1 MSLEQFNTIEATDFI
16 GSGDQEIL
24 GLLTQ
29 LNQQLTAIGK
39 ENIENVEDNGEI
51 AIAKNL
57 TVKANIPKQIFD
69 ALQAYFSLNYLGSTT
84 ISLADIGEKLKQ
96 GKTIEVINSLK
107 KMSDQLTWISEN
119 RNIRGVETCN
129 KECTAGCSDKCQSTC
144 GDVCTGSCSG
154 SCSRK
159 CGGQCSNNCS
169 GSCGDICSNNCDI
182 WCSNGCKQS
191 CEGGCSDS
199 CKNGCQG
206 SAKCTSCRTS
216 ACSSSCSGSC
226 STICTKNCSQNC
238 TNTCS
243 KQNLAIAEH

>member
-29 LNQQLTAIGK
+29 LNQQLRAIGA
-39 ENIENVEDNGEI
+39 EEIANNGEI
-51 AIAKNL
+51 EKNL
-57 TVKANIPKQIFD
+57 TIKYNLPQEIFKAIKNN
-69 ALQAYFSLNYLGSTT
+69 FSLNYLGSPT
-84 ISLADIGEKLKQ
+84 ISLADIEGKLTQ

-107 KMSDQLTWISEN
+107 KIADQLTWISEN
-119 RNIRGVETCN
+119 RNISGVETC
-129 KECTAGCSDKCQSTC
+129 KEACTAGCSDKCQSTC
-144 GDVCTGSCSG
+144 GNNCTGSCSG
-154 SCSRK
+154 SCSGK

-169 GSCGDICSNNCDI
+169 GSCGDSCSNNCDI

-216 ACSSSCSGSC
+216 TCASSCSGSC

>member
-29 LNQQLTAIGK
+29 LNQQLRAIGAK
-39 ENIENVEDNGEI
+39 EIANNGEI
-51 AIAKNL
+51 AENL
-57 TVKANIPKQIFD
+57 TIKYNLPQQIFKAIRD
-69 ALQAYFSLNYLGSTT
+69 NFSLHYLGSE
-84 ISLADIGEKLKQ
+84 ISLADIEGKLTQ

-107 KMSDQLTWISEN
+107 KIADQLTWISEN
-119 RNIRGVETCN
+119 RNVHGVETCN
-129 KECTAGCSDKCQSTC
+129 QNCIAGCSADCKSTC
-144 GDVCTGSCSG
+144 GDRCTGSCSG
-154 SCSRK
+154 SCSGK

-169 GSCGDICSNNCDI
+169 GSCGDSCSNNCDI

-216 ACSSSCSGSC
+216 ACASSCSGGC
-226 STICTKNCSQNC
+226 KE
-238 TNTCS
+238 TCS
-243 KQNLAIAEH
+243 KACANACVGGCTGLAKSSIDVPV

>member
-1 MSLEQFNTIEATDFI
+1 MSLEQFNTVEATDFI

-29 LNQQLTAIGK
+29 LNQQLRAIGA
-39 ENIENVEDNGEI
+39 EEIANNGEI
-51 AIAKNL
+51 AENL
-57 TVKANIPKQIFD
+57 TVKYTLPQEIFK
-69 ALQAYFSLNYLGSTT
+69 ALQKYFSLNYLGSG
-84 ISLADIGEKLKQ
+84 ISLNDIGEKLKQ

-107 KMSDQLTWISEN
+107 KIADQLTWISEN
-119 RNIRGVETCN
+119 RNVSGVETCN
-129 KECTAGCSDKCQSTC
+129 QNCIAGCSTSCKSTC
-144 GDVCTGSCSG
+144 GDGCTGSCSG
-154 SCSRK
+154 SCSGK

-169 GSCGDICSNNCDI
+169 GSCGDSCSDNCDI

>member
-29 LNQQLTAIGK
+29 LNQQLTAIGA
-39 ENIENVEDNGEI
+39 EEIANNGEI
-51 AIAKNL
+51 AENL
-57 TVKANIPKQIFD
+57 TVKYTLPQEIFK
-69 ALQAYFSLNYLGSTT
+69 ALQKYFSLNYLGSE
-84 ISLADIGEKLKQ
+84 ISLADIEGKLTQ

-107 KMSDQLTWISEN
+107 KLSDQLTWISEN
-119 RNIRGVETCN
+119 RNVSGVETCS
-129 KECTAGCSDKCQSTC
+129 KECTAGCSTSCKSTC
-144 GDVCTGSCSG
+144 GDGCTGSCSG
-154 SCSRK
+154 SCSGK

-169 GSCGDICSNNCDI
+169 GSCGDSCSNNCDI

>member
-29 LNQQLTAIGK
+29 LNQQLTAIGA
-39 ENIENVEDNGEI
+39 EEIANNGEI
-51 AIAKNL
+51 AIAKDS
-57 TVKANIPKQIFD
+57 TVKANLPQKIFEE
-69 ALQAYFSLNYLGSTT
+69 LQKHFSLHYLGSE
-84 ISLADIGEKLKQ
+84 ISLADIEGKLQQGE
-96 GKTIEVINSLK
+96 TIEVINSLK
-107 KMSDQLTWISEN
+107 KISDQLTWISEN
-119 RNIRGVETCN
+119 RNVSGVETCN
-129 KECTAGCSDKCQSTC
+129 KECTAGCSTSCKSTC
-144 GDVCTGSCSG
+144 GDGCTGSCSG
-154 SCSRK
+154 SCSGK

-169 GSCGDICSNNCDI
+169 GSCGDSCSNNCDI
-182 WCSNGCKQS
+182 WCSNSCKQS

-216 ACSSSCSGSC
+216 TCASSCSGSC

>member
-29 LNQQLTAIGK
+29 LNQQLRAIGAK
-39 ENIENVEDNGEI
+39 EIVNDGEI
-51 AIAKNL
+51 EKNL
-57 TVKANIPKQIFD
+57 TIKYNLPQEIFKAIKNN
-69 ALQAYFSLNYLGSTT
+69 FSLNYLGSPT
-84 ISLADIGEKLKQ
+84 ISLADIEGKLTQ

-107 KMSDQLTWISEN
+107 KLSDQLIWISEN
-119 RNIRGVETCN
+119 RNVSGVETCS
-129 KECTAGCSDKCQSTC
+129 KECTAGCSTSCKSTC
-144 GDVCTGSCSG
+144 GDGCTGSCSG
-154 SCSRK
+154 SCSGK

-169 GSCGDICSNNCDI
+169 GSCGDSCSNNCDI

-206 SAKCTSCRTS
+206 SAKCT
-216 ACSSSCSGSC
+216 ACKGKCSGSC
-226 STICTKNCSQNC
+226 TGKCDTLCTKNCSQNC

-243 KQNLAIAEH
+243 KQNLEISEW

>member
-29 LNQQLTAIGK
+29 LNQQLRAIGAK
-39 ENIENVEDNGEI
+39 EIANNGEI
-51 AIAKNL
+51 AENL
-57 TVKANIPKQIFD
+57 TIKYNLPQQIFY
-69 ALQAYFSLNYLGSTT
+69 ALQEHFSLHYLGSD
-84 ISLADIGEKLKQ
+84 ISLNDIGEKLAQ
-96 GKTIEVINSLK
+96 GKTVEAINSLK
-107 KMSDQLTWISEN
+107 KIADQLTWISEN
-119 RNIRGVETCN
+119 RNVSGVETCS
-129 KECTAGCSDKCQSTC
+129 KECTAGCSTSCKSTC
-144 GDVCTGSCSG
+144 GDGCTGSCSG
-154 SCSRK
+154 SCSGK

-169 GSCGDICSNNCDI
+169 GSCGDSCSNNCDI

>member
-29 LNQQLTAIGK
+29 LNQQLTAIGVK
-39 ENIENVEDNGEI
+39 NIINDGEI
-51 AIAKNL
+51 AENL
-57 TVKANIPKQIFD
+57 TIKHDIPQEIFKAIRDN
-69 ALQAYFSLNYLGSTT
+69 FSLNYLGSPT

-107 KMSDQLTWISEN
+107 KIADQLTWISEN
-119 RNIRGVETCN
+119 RNISGVETCN

-144 GDVCTGSCSG
+144 GNNCTGSCSG
-154 SCSRK
+154 SCSGK

-169 GSCGDICSNNCDI
+169 GSCGDSCSDNCNI

>member
-29 LNQQLTAIGK
+29 LNQQLTAIGA
-39 ENIENVEDNGEI
+39 ENIKNNGEI
-51 AIAKNL
+51 AENL
-57 TVKANIPKQIFD
+57 TVKYNLPNEIFK
-69 ALQAYFSLNYLGSTT
+69 AIKNNFSLNYLGSK
-84 ISLADIGEKLKQ
+84 ISLDGIGEKLQQ

-107 KMSDQLTWISEN
+107 KISDQLTWISEN
-119 RNIRGVETCN
+119 RNVSGVETC
-129 KECTAGCSDKCQSTC
+129 KENCTAGCSKDCKSTC
-144 GDVCTGSCSG
+144 GDGCTGSCSG
-154 SCSRK
+154 SCSGK

-169 GSCGDICSNNCDI
+169 GSCGDSCSNNCDI
-182 WCSNGCKQS
+182 WCSNGCKQR

-216 ACSSSCSGSC
+216 TCASSCSGSC

-243 KQNLAIAEH
+243 KQNLAIAEY

>member
-29 LNQQLTAIGK
+29 LNQQLRAIGA
-39 ENIENVEDNGEI
+39 EEIANNGEI
-51 AIAKNL
+51 AENL
-57 TVKANIPKQIFD
+57 TVKYNLPQQIFY
-69 ALQAYFSLNYLGSTT
+69 ALQEHFSLNYLGSPT
-84 ISLADIGEKLKQ
+84 ISLADIEGKLAQ

-107 KMSDQLTWISEN
+107 KLSDQLTWISEN
-119 RNIRGVETCN
+119 RNVSGVETCS
-129 KECTAGCSDKCQSTC
+129 KECTAGCSTSCKSTC
-144 GDVCTGSCSG
+144 GDGCTGSCSG
-154 SCSRK
+154 SCSGK

-169 GSCGDICSNNCDI
+169 GSCGDSCSNNCDI

-216 ACSSSCSGSC
+216 ACASSCSGGCKETC
-226 STICTKNCSQNC
+226 STACATNCLGSCTRSAKN
-238 TNTCS
+238 TVD
-243 KQNLAIAEH
+243 LPV

>member
-29 LNQQLTAIGK
+29 LNQQLTAIGA
-39 ENIENVEDNGEI
+39 EEIANNGEI
-51 AIAKNL
+51 AENL
-57 TVKANIPKQIFD
+57 TVKYTLPQEIFKAIRD
-69 ALQAYFSLNYLGSTT
+69 NFSLHYLGSE
-84 ISLADIGEKLKQ
+84 ISLADIEGKLTQ

-107 KMSDQLTWISEN
+107 KLSDQLTWISEN
-119 RNIRGVETCN
+119 RNVSGVETCS
-129 KECTAGCSDKCQSTC
+129 KECTAGCSKDCKSTC
-144 GDVCTGSCSG
+144 GDGCTGSCSG
-154 SCSRK
+154 SCSGK

-182 WCSNGCKQS
+182 WCSNGCKTS

-243 KQNLAIAEH
+243 KQNLAISEL

>member
-29 LNQQLTAIGK
+29 LNQQLRAIGAK
-39 ENIENVEDNGEI
+39 EIANNGEI
-51 AIAKNL
+51 AENL
-57 TVKANIPKQIFD
+57 TIKYNLPQQIFY
-69 ALQAYFSLNYLGSTT
+69 ALQEHFSLNYLGSST
-84 ISLADIGEKLKQ
+84 ISLADIEGKLTQ

-107 KMSDQLTWISEN
+107 KLSDQLTWINEN
-119 RNIRGVETCN
+119 RNVSGVETCS

-144 GDVCTGSCSG
+144 GDKCTGSCSG
-154 SCSRK
+154 SCSGK

-169 GSCGDICSNNCDI
+169 GSCGDSCSDNCDI

-191 CEGGCSDS
+191 CEGSCSDS

-206 SAKCTSCRTS
+206 SAKCTSCRDT
-216 ACSSSCSGSC
+216 ACASSCSGGC
-226 STICTKNCSQNC
+226 KE
-238 TNTCS
+238 TCS
-243 KQNLAIAEH
+243 KACANTCVGGCTGLAKSSIDVPV

>member
-1 MSLEQFNTIEATDFI
+1 MSLEQFNTVEATDFI

-29 LNQQLTAIGK
+29 LNQQLTAIGA
-39 ENIENVEDNGEI
+39 EEIANNGEI
-51 AIAKNL
+51 AENL
-57 TVKANIPKQIFD
+57 TIKHDLPQEIFKAIRDN
-69 ALQAYFSLNYLGSTT
+69 FSLNYLGSD
-84 ISLADIGEKLKQ
+84 ISLNDIGEKLAQ
-96 GKTIEVINSLK
+96 GKTVEAINSLK
-107 KMSDQLTWISEN
+107 KLSDQLTWISEN
-119 RNIRGVETCN
+119 RNVSGVETCN
-129 KECTAGCSDKCQSTC
+129 KECTAGCSTSCKSTC
-144 GDVCTGSCSG
+144 GDGCTGSCSG
-154 SCSRK
+154 SCSGK

-169 GSCGDICSNNCDI
+169 GSCGDSCSDNCDI

>member
-29 LNQQLTAIGK
+29 LNQQLTAIGVK
-39 ENIENVEDNGEI
+39 NIENSGEI
-51 AIAKNL
+51 AIAKDS
-57 TVKANIPKQIFD
+57 TVKANLPQEIFKAIRD
-69 ALQAYFSLNYLGSTT
+69 NFSLHYLGSE
-84 ISLADIGEKLKQ
+84 ISLADIEGKLQQ

-107 KMSDQLTWISEN
+107 KIADQLTWISEN
-119 RNIRGVETCN
+119 RNVSGVETCN
-129 KECTAGCSDKCQSTC
+129 KECTAGCSKDCKSTC
-144 GDVCTGSCSG
+144 GDGCTGSCSG
-154 SCSRK
+154 SCSGK

-191 CEGGCSDS
+191 CDGGCSDS

-216 ACSSSCSGSC
+216 TCASSCSGSC

>member
-29 LNQQLTAIGK
+29 LNQQLTAIGA
-39 ENIENVEDNGEI
+39 EEIANNGEI
-51 AIAKNL
+51 AENL
-57 TVKANIPKQIFD
+57 TVKYTLPQEIFKAIRD
-69 ALQAYFSLNYLGSTT
+69 NFSLHYLGSE
-84 ISLADIGEKLKQ
+84 ISLADIEGKLTQ

-107 KMSDQLTWISEN
+107 KLSDQLTWISEN
-119 RNIRGVETCN
+119 RNVSGVETCN
-129 KECTAGCSDKCQSTC
+129 QNCIAGCSDKCQSTC
-144 GDVCTGSCSG
+144 GDGCTGSCSG
-154 SCSRK
+154 SCSGK

-191 CEGGCSDS
+191 CDGGCSDS

-206 SAKCTSCRTS
+206 SAKCS
-216 ACSSSCSGSC
+216 ACKGKCSGSC
-226 STICTKNCSQNC
+226 TGKCDTLCTKNCSQNC

>member
-16 GSGDQEIL
+16 GSGEQEIL

-29 LNQQLTAIGK
+29 LNQQLRAIGA
-39 ENIENVEDNGEI
+39 EEIANNGEI
-51 AIAKNL
+51 AENL
-57 TVKANIPKQIFD
+57 TIKYTLPQEIFKAIRDN
-69 ALQAYFSLNYLGSTT
+69 FSLNYLGSPT
-84 ISLADIGEKLKQ
+84 ISLADIEGKLTQ

-107 KMSDQLTWISEN
+107 KLSDQLTWISEN
-119 RNIRGVETCN
+119 RNVSGVETCS
-129 KECTAGCSDKCQSTC
+129 KECTAGCSTSCKSTC
-144 GDVCTGSCSG
+144 GDGCTGSCSG
-154 SCSRK
+154 SCSGK

-226 STICTKNCSQNC
+226 STLCTKNCSQNC

>member
-29 LNQQLTAIGK
+29 LNQQLTAIGA
-39 ENIENVEDNGEI
+39 EEIANNGEI
-51 AIAKNL
+51 AIAKDS
-57 TVKANIPKQIFD
+57 TVKANLPQKIFEE
-69 ALQAYFSLNYLGSTT
+69 LQKHFSLNYLGSE
-84 ISLADIGEKLKQ
+84 ISLADIEGKLAQ
-96 GKTIEVINSLK
+96 GKTVEAINSLK
-107 KMSDQLTWISEN
+107 KISDQLTWISEN
-119 RNIRGVETCN
+119 RNVSGVETCN
-129 KECTAGCSDKCQSTC
+129 QNCIAGCSASCKSTC
-144 GDVCTGSCSG
+144 GDGCTGSCSG
-154 SCSRK
+154 SCSGK

-169 GSCGDICSNNCDI
+169 GSCGDSCSDNCDI

>member
-29 LNQQLTAIGK
+29 LNQQLTEIGA
-39 ENIENVEDNGEI
+39 EEIANNGEI
-51 AIAKNL
+51 AENL
-57 TVKANIPKQIFD
+57 TIKYNLPQEIFKAIKNN
-69 ALQAYFSLNYLGSTT
+69 FSLNYLGSPT
-84 ISLADIGEKLKQ
+84 ISLADIEGKLTQ

-107 KMSDQLTWISEN
+107 KITDQLTWISEN
-119 RNIRGVETCN
+119 RNIHGVETCN
-129 KECTAGCSDKCQSTC
+129 QNCIAGCSADCKSTC
-144 GDVCTGSCSG
+144 GDKCTGSCSG
-154 SCSRK
+154 SCSGK

-169 GSCGDICSNNCDI
+169 GSCGDSCSNNCDI
-182 WCSNGCKQS
+182 WCSNGCKTS

-216 ACSSSCSGSC
+216 ACASSCSGGC
-226 STICTKNCSQNC
+226 KE
-238 TNTCS
+238 TCS
-243 KQNLAIAEH
+243 KACANACVGGCTGLAKSSIDVPV

>member
-29 LNQQLTAIGK
+29 LNQQLTAIGA
-39 ENIENVEDNGEI
+39 ENIENNGEI
-51 AIAKNL
+51 AENL
-57 TVKANIPKQIFD
+57 TVKYNLPNEIFK
-69 ALQAYFSLNYLGSTT
+69 AIKNNFSLNYLGSE
-84 ISLADIGEKLKQ
+84 ISLADIEGKLAQ
-96 GKTIEVINSLK
+96 GKTVEAINSLK
-107 KMSDQLTWISEN
+107 KISDQLTWISEN
-119 RNIRGVETCN
+119 RNVSGVETCN
-129 KECTAGCSDKCQSTC
+129 QNCIAGCSASCKSTC
-144 GDVCTGSCSG
+144 GDGCTGSCSG
-154 SCSRK
+154 SCSGK

-169 GSCGDICSNNCDI
+169 GSCGDSCSDNCDI

>member
-29 LNQQLTAIGK
+29 LNQQLTAIGA
-39 ENIENVEDNGEI
+39 EEIANNGEI
-51 AIAKNL
+51 AENL
-57 TVKANIPKQIFD
+57 TVKADLPWKIFD
-69 ALQAYFSLNYLGSTT
+69 TLQKYFSLNYLGSG
-84 ISLADIGEKLKQ
+84 ISLNDIGEKLKQ

-107 KMSDQLTWISEN
+107 KISDQLTWISEN
-119 RNIRGVETCN
+119 RNISGVETCN
-129 KECTAGCSDKCQSTC
+129 KECTAGCSDKCRSTC
-144 GDVCTGSCSG
+144 DNNCTGSCSG
-154 SCSRK
+154 SCSVK

-169 GSCGDICSNNCDI
+169 GSCGDICSDNCDI

-216 ACSSSCSGSC
+216 TCSSSCSGSC
-226 STICTKNCSQNC
+226 STVCTKNCSQNC

-243 KQNLAIAEH
+243 KQNLAIAEY

>member
-29 LNQQLTAIGK
+29 LNQQLRVIGAK
-39 ENIENVEDNGEI
+39 EIANNGEI
-51 AIAKNL
+51 AENL
-57 TVKANIPKQIFD
+57 TIKYNLPQQIFKAIRD
-69 ALQAYFSLNYLGSTT
+69 NFSLHYLGSE
-84 ISLADIGEKLKQ
+84 ISLADIEGKLQQGE
-96 GKTIEVINSLK
+96 TIEVINSLK
-107 KMSDQLTWISEN
+107 KISDQLTWISEN
-119 RNIRGVETCN
+119 RNVSGVETCN
-129 KECTAGCSDKCQSTC
+129 KECTAGCSTSCKSTC
-144 GDVCTGSCSG
+144 GDGCTGSCSG
-154 SCSRK
+154 SCSGK

-169 GSCGDICSNNCDI
+169 GSCGDSCSNNCDI

-216 ACSSSCSGSC
+216 ACASSCSGGC
-226 STICTKNCSQNC
+226 KE
-238 TNTCS
+238 TCS
-243 KQNLAIAEH
+243 KACANACVGGCTGLAKSSIDVPV

>member
-29 LNQQLTAIGK
+29 LNQQLTAIGVT
-39 ENIENVEDNGEI
+39 NIENNGEI
-51 AIAKNL
+51 AENL
-57 TVKANIPKQIFD
+57 TVKYTLPQKIFE
-69 ALQAYFSLNYLGSTT
+69 AIKNNFSLNYLGSE
-84 ISLADIGEKLKQ
+84 ISLADIEEKLTQ
-96 GKTIEVINSLK
+96 GKTVEAINSLK
-107 KMSDQLTWISEN
+107 KMADQLTWISEN
-119 RNIRGVETCN
+119 RNVHGVETCS
-129 KECTAGCSDKCQSTC
+129 KECTAGCSTSCKSTC
-144 GDVCTGSCSG
+144 GDGCTGSCSG
-154 SCSRK
+154 SCSGK

-169 GSCGDICSNNCDI
+169 GSCGDSCSDNCDI

>member
-29 LNQQLTAIGK
+29 LNQQLTEIGA
-39 ENIENVEDNGEI
+39 EEIANNGEI
-51 AIAKNL
+51 AEKLTIKYNLPQEIFKAIKN
-57 TVKANIPKQIFD
+57 N
-69 ALQAYFSLNYLGSTT
+69 FSLNYLGSPT
-84 ISLADIGEKLKQ
+84 ISLNDIGEKLKQ

-107 KMSDQLTWISEN
+107 KLSDQLTWISEN
-119 RNIRGVETCN
+119 RNISGVETC
-129 KECTAGCSDKCQSTC
+129 KEACTAGCSDKCQSTC
-144 GDVCTGSCSG
+144 GNNCTGSCSG
-154 SCSRK
+154 SCSGK

-169 GSCGDICSNNCDI
+169 GSCGEACSDNCYV
-182 WCSNGCKQS
+182 WCDNGCKTS

-206 SAKCTSCRTS
+206 SAKCSACRTS
-216 ACSSSCSGSC
+216 ACSSSCSGKC
-226 STICTKNCSQNC
+226 DTVCTKNCSQNC

-243 KQNLAIAEH
+243 RQNLAISEH

>member
-29 LNQQLTAIGK
+29 LNQQLTAIGA
-39 ENIENVEDNGEI
+39 EEIANNGEI
-51 AIAKNL
+51 AENL
-57 TVKANIPKQIFD
+57 TVKYTLPQEIFKAIRD
-69 ALQAYFSLNYLGSTT
+69 NFSLHYLGSE
-84 ISLADIGEKLKQ
+84 ISLADIEGKLTQ

-107 KMSDQLTWISEN
+107 KLSDQLTWISEN
-119 RNIRGVETCN
+119 RNVSGVETCN
-129 KECTAGCSDKCQSTC
+129 QNCIAGCSDKCQSTC
-144 GDVCTGSCSG
+144 GDGCTGSCSG
-154 SCSRK
+154 SCSGK

-191 CEGGCSDS
+191 CDGGCSDS

-206 SAKCTSCRTS
+206 SAKCS
-216 ACSSSCSGSC
+216 ACKGKCSGSC
-226 STICTKNCSQNC
+226 TGKCDTLCTKNCSQNC

-243 KQNLAIAEH
+243 KQNLEISEW

>member
-29 LNQQLTAIGK
+29 LNQQLRAIGA
-39 ENIENVEDNGEI
+39 EEIANNGEI
-51 AIAKNL
+51 EKNL
-57 TVKANIPKQIFD
+57 TIKYNLPQEIFKAIKNN
-69 ALQAYFSLNYLGSTT
+69 FSLNYLGSPT
-84 ISLADIGEKLKQ
+84 ISLADIEGKLTQ

-107 KMSDQLTWISEN
+107 KIADQLTWISEN
-119 RNIRGVETCN
+119 RNISGVETC
-129 KECTAGCSDKCQSTC
+129 KEACTAGCSDKCQSTC
-144 GDVCTGSCSG
+144 GNNCTGSCSG
-154 SCSRK
+154 SCSGK

-169 GSCGDICSNNCDI
+169 GSCGEACSNNCDI

-216 ACSSSCSGSC
+216 TCASSCSGSC

-243 KQNLAIAEH
+243 KQNLAISEW

>member
-29 LNQQLTAIGK
+29 LNQQLTAIGA
-39 ENIENVEDNGEI
+39 EEIANNGEI
-51 AIAKNL
+51 AENL
-57 TVKANIPKQIFD
+57 TVKYTLPQQIFY
-69 ALQAYFSLNYLGSTT
+69 ALQEHFSLNYLGSPT
-84 ISLADIGEKLKQ
+84 ISLADIEEKLTQ
-96 GKTIEVINSLK
+96 GKTVEAINSLK
-107 KMSDQLTWISEN
+107 KIADQLTWISEN
-119 RNIRGVETCN
+119 RNVSGVETCN
-129 KECTAGCSDKCQSTC
+129 QNCIAGCSTSCKSTC
-144 GDVCTGSCSG
+144 GDGCTGSCSG
-154 SCSRK
+154 SCSGK

-169 GSCGDICSNNCDI
+169 GSCGDSCSNNCDI